1 MKLDYAHL
9 QALAAILH
17 TGSFEGAATELGVTQ
32 SAISQRLK
40 TLEDRIGALLVHRG
54 QPCTGT
60 DAGRRLAAHA
70 ANVDLLEQGLARD
83 LTALVPAQDTP
94 VRIAVNA
101 DSIATWFLNALAKVD
116 GFLFDLVVD
125 DQEYSADWLRR
136 GEVAAAITSH
146 DRAVAGCDC
155 HALGALRYVATAS
168 PAFMQRH
175 FPNGVTA
182 DSLALA
188 PMLRFDRKD
197 YLQARWMETYVGRKL
212 SPPSHRLP
220 SSQGF
225 VEASLLG
232 LGWGMNPE
240 LLVQDHIA
248 AGRLVALLPNAPFD
262 TPLYWQSSR
271 LLGEALTPL
280 TKAVRREAS
289 HHLPKGQTVSST

>member
-1 MKLDYAHL
+1 MTLDYAHL
-9 QALAAILH
+9 KALAAILH
-17 TGSFEGAATELGVTQ
+17 TGSFEGAAAELGVTQ
-32 SAISQRLK
+32 SAVSQRLK
-40 TLEDRIGALLVHRG
+40 ALEDRVGALLVHRG

-70 ANVDLLEQGLARD
+70 ANVNLLEQGLARD
-83 LTALVPAQDTP
+83 LTALVPAEDTP

-101 DSIATWFLNALAKVD
+101 DSLATWFLTALSKVE

-136 GEVAAAITSH
+136 GEVSAAITSH
-146 DRAVAGCDC
+146 DRAVSGCDC
-155 HALGALRYVATAS
+155 HALGPLRYIATAS
-168 PAFMQRH
+168 PAFMDRH
-175 FPNGVTA
+175 FAKGVTA
-182 DSLALA
+182 DTLAHA

-197 YLQARWMETYVGRKL
+197 YLQARWMETYMGRKL

-248 AGRLVALLPNAPFD
+248 AGRLVPLLPDAPYD
-262 TPLYWQSSR
+262 TPLYWQCSR

-280 TKAVRREAS
+280 TRAVRREAQRV
-289 HHLPKGQTVSST
+289 LPKS